1 MSCNPQYQLS
11 NHKCSVFFSC
21 YSQAISYNLFHSF
34 LMSIDDSIGL
44 PGHQTTNNVGAA
56 ECKGHAQPLSITPER
71 ASSKAGSTSH
81 GTGKR
86 TVLGKTNDLLHT
98 GGILGDLPSFNTDK
112 TQRSIESISNNN
124 DYVRVLGYGDTVSE
138 YPSTH
143 SQGSPSRGGNYPLD
157 SRADAKDRTQNRI
170 LTNPN
175 HSAGKILMKQ
185 MKKRDTYVP
194 PNDFPPSYL
203 CELSHRPM
211 SEPVKSIYGNIFDR
225 PTIVSWIRKQG
236 HICPLSGTCVHAHC
250 TCTV

>member
-1 MSCNPQYQLS
+1 M
-11 NHKCSVFFSC
+11 F
-21 YSQAISYNLFHSF
+21 
-34 LMSIDDSIGL
+34 IDNSIGL
-44 PGHQTTNNVGAA
+44 PGHQRVDKLGAA
-56 ECKGHAQPLSITPER
+56 ECKGYAQPISSTPER

-86 TVLGKTNDLLHT
+86 TVPGKTNDLLHS

-112 TQRSIESISNNN
+112 TQRSIETISNNN

-143 SQGSPSRGGNYPLD
+143 SQGSPFRGGNYPLD
-157 SRADAKDRTQNRI
+157 SRADAKDKTQNRI
-170 LTNPN
+170 LSNPN
-175 HSAGKILMKQ
+175 HSTGKITMKQ

-194 PNDFPPSYL
+194 PDDFPTSYL

-236 HICPLSGTCVHAHC
+236 HICPLSGTCVHAFC
-250 TCTV
+250 TCAVQFVLGWLLLSTVCAFLRDKKDVL